1 MLKSNKWVEIK
12 ITENPE
18 LGEAVSNYLFENGS
32 VGCYTKEDTLF
43 AYFKSGD
50 WSPDKFQ
57 KFKFYLNEL
66 SDLGFLVNTKNV
78 EVTELEDQDWNA
90 RWKKSLKPIFILP
103 DIIVKPTWVR
113 FAPPKDATIIEID
126 PQMAFGSGAHA
137 TTQLMLK
144 LMKSCIN
151 HNQKILDIG
160 TGSGILSIAA
170 AKLGVSKI
178 FACDIDPVAVFTAKV
193 NASINKV
200 SQKINLCT
208 GTIDCFTNYS
218 FDIILANINRKTILN
233 LLPEISKLLNPSGSL
248 ILSGILI
255 DEEHIILK
263 ALNNLKF
270 ITLIKKQQ
278 DEWSGLIAQKKL

>member
-1 MLKSNKWVEIK
+1 MLKSKKWVEIK
-12 ITENPE
+12 ISINPDIE
-18 LGEAVSNYLFENGS
+18 EAVSNYLFENGS
-32 VGCYTKEDTLF
+32 VGCYTNGSTLF
-43 AYFKSGD
+43 AYYKSSD

-57 KFKFYLNEL
+57 KFEFYLNEL
-66 SDLGFLVNTKNV
+66 SELGFLVNKRNV

-90 RWKKSLKPIFILP
+90 HWRKSLKPIFILP
-103 DIIVKPTWVR
+103 DIIVKPTWVH

-126 PQMAFGSGAHA
+126 PQMAFGSGVHA

-144 LMKSCIN
+144 LMKSYVN

-170 AKLGVSKI
+170 AKLGVSTI
-178 FACDIDPVAVFTAKV
+178 FACDIDPIAVFTAKA
-193 NASINKV
+193 NASINNV
-200 SQKINLCT
+200 SQKINLCA

-218 FDIILANINRKTILN
+218 FDVILANINRKAILN
-233 LLPEISKLLNPSGSL
+233 LLSETSKLLNPGGSL

-255 DEEHIILK
+255 EEEHIILK

-278 DEWSGLIAQKKL
+278 DEWSGIVAQKKL